1 MPFPVVL
8 RPRLSVD
15 ALLLVRLPVVLGRE
29 GLEPP
34 SASSPAGRR
43 RYIRRIRAIGTRAGG
58 AGVRTLIVR
67 SREDLQIAADV
78 RRAPAADATVV
89 GASTGGRGARR
100 P

>member
-1 MPFPVVL
+1 M
-8 RPRLSVD
+8 
-15 ALLLVRLPVVLGRE
+15 
-29 GLEPP
+29 
-34 SASSPAGRR
+34 
-43 RYIRRIRAIGTRAGG
+43 RAIGTRTGG
-58 AGVRTLIVR
+58 VGARTFVVR